1 MVPHTF
7 KQSVQGVNNLQDWL
21 FDTME
26 ITNNNMLHIREET
39 AFFLGHE
46 GSPST
51 SHLHDGKHTKNY
63 GKIHHAMKMGK
74 STISTG
80 PCSIISYVN
89 VYQGVNHLPEAIHF
103 SAPPPWLSPC
113 DALSSTLGH
122 ARDPQ
127 APVEGALVAKMSSV
141 SGGFHQWGYPWLPPN
156 GWLMENPW

>member
-1 MVPHTF
+1 
-7 KQSVQGVNNLQDWL
+7 
-21 FDTME
+21 
-26 ITNNNMLHIREET
+26 MLHIREET

-89 VYQGVNHLPEAIHF
+89 VYQGVNHLPEAIPF
-103 SAPPPWLSPC
+103 FAPPPWLSPC

-127 APVEGALVAKMSSV
+127 RPWRERWWPRCPQFLVGSINGAT
-141 SGGFHQWGYPWLPPN
+141 HGYPQMD
-156 GWLMENPW
+156 G